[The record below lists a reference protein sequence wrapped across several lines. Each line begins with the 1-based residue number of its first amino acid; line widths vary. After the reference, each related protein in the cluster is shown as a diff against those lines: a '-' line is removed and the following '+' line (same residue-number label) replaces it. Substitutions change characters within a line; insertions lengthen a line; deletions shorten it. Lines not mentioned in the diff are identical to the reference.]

1 LITVDKKFRKIHP
14 AAFESSYWKISI
26 SDTGVGISKENYSRI
41 FDPFFTTKEKGVGTG
56 LGLSM
61 IYRIIQEHYGFV
73 EFESEVGV
81 GTTFH
86 IYLPEDTLSEETA
99 HENVSESLRE
109 IGNSSQ
115 ATILVVDD
123 EPVLRKIAGRIL
135 ETSGHTVLFA
145 ENGGEAVD
153 IFEES
158 WQKIDLVLL
167 DLVMPIMGGKETYL
181 ELIKIDPTVKT
192 LICSGFRKD
201 ERVDEL
207 LDLGARGFLQ
217 KPYTVEEMRTAISTI
232 LKS

>member
-1 LITVDKKFRKIHP
+1 MITVDKKFRKIHP